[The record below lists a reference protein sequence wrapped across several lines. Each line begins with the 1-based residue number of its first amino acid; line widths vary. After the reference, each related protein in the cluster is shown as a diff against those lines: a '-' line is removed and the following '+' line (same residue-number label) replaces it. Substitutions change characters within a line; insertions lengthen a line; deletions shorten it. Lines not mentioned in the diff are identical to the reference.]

1 MSDPLFTLLFGIDPV
16 RWDSLDDHGDPLDDY
31 KDQEEHA
38 KGNTEELLNFLEDSE
53 TFFEPKE
60 FRKRLSN
67 LVDFLD
73 WLVWRDKFHWMTFS
87 GYDNRKIRLLI
98 QFLATMASKHRNAW
112 GKNID
117 DLGSNTRQFF
127 NSSESGTIRNE
138 LLEESELLFS
148 AIKFGH
154 VFPDSFLKAI
164 GQQVLIN
171 QPQPQESTIMTAI
184 VTKTQEV
191 ATKQVTAHTT
201 AVVAATKLE
210 IGRAAILL
218 IKEQLRPHVPV
229 MVTVVLDTP
238 IADLAIASSCSVLA
252 TVVSDDPRAKIVSE
266 AMLTVAY
273 GELLQKMRLPEL
285 MSGVISKIPAK
296 LFDVVEKSQQEQE

>member
-1 MSDPLFTLLFGIDPV
+1 MSSPLFTLLFGTNPV
-16 RWDSLDDHGDPLDDY
+16 TWDELSNHGEPLDAY
-31 KDQEEHA
+31 KEDEEHA
-38 KGNTEELLNFLEDSE
+38 RGNTVQLLNFLERSE
-53 TFFEPKE
+53 IFFEPKE
-60 FRKRLSN
+60 FRKRLVN

-73 WLVWRDKFHWMTFS
+73 WLVWRDKFHWMTYREYS
-87 GYDNRKIRLLI
+87 NHKIRVLI
-98 QFLATMASKHRNAW
+98 QHLVIMAHTQRNVWGKDISDLASKVRE
-112 GKNID
+112 
-117 DLGSNTRQFF
+117 FF
-127 NSSESGTIRNE
+127 NASESTLRAE
-138 LLEESELLFS
+138 LPEDAQALFC
-148 AIKFGH
+148 AIKSGH
-154 VFPDSFLKAI
+154 AFPDSFLKAI

-191 ATKQVTAHTT
+191 AVKQVTVHTT

-229 MVTVVLDTP
+229 MITVVLDTP